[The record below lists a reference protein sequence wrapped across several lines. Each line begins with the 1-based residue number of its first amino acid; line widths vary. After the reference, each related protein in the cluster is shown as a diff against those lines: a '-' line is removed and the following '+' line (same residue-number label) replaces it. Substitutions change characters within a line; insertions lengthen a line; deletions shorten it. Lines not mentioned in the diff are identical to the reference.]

1 MTIILQLILYL
12 FKKQM
17 EIKVSIPEEYAK
29 IYMML
34 VEKLKQEHKNATEQE
49 IHNMIFKDAI
59 AYMLLS

>member
-1 MTIILQLILYL
+1 M
-12 FKKQM
+12 KQM